1 MTQAIIKSKKTTT
14 TASTLWPDQA
24 STATSMAELKAALN
38 SEHLVEQVMTQ
49 VNVGEAI
56 ARLLEAHQVESLYG
70 VISIHNLP
78 IADAIGRRDKIRFV
92 AARGEAGAVTM
103 ADAHARFK
111 GLGVALT
118 STGAGAGNAV
128 GSLIEA
134 MNAGSPVLHL
144 TGQVERAYLDR
155 DASFIHETKDQ
166 LSFLKASSK
175 AAFRITDPEHAVG
188 VIREAI
194 RVATTIPMG
203 PVSVELPIDVQ
214 AAMIDLP
221 ANLGPVKPLLLPQ
234 ADAEEVALL
243 ANAIQAAQRPVFWI
257 GGGCLDSVEEIQAI
271 ADLGIPIVSST
282 HARGVLADDHP
293 RSLGAFHNSA
303 DVELLLKNADLL
315 VVVGSRLRSNETKTY
330 SVEFPA
336 QVIQID
342 ANPVA
347 QQRNYPVSQFICAEA
362 KALLQQLLKTLLSR
376 GVTKINAAYDA
387 EIAQAKQSAIHALRQ
402 QIDQYALIC
411 DHLRA
416 ALPQDGILVRD
427 ITMSG
432 STWGSRL
439 FPLQHPLQNI
449 HSLAGA
455 IGLGLATGIGT
466 AIANPNKKV
475 VSLVGDG
482 GLMLGIGEIATM
494 VQEQTNMVL
503 MIMNDGGYGVMRGI
517 QNNYFGGRQY
527 FNKLH
532 TPDYTMLGESMGLK
546 SWKVSS
552 AAAFK
557 QVIEAA
563 VALNGPSL
571 IELDMH
577 AIGPLNFAG
586 PPQKKLY

>member
-1 MTQAIIKSKKTTT
+1 MT
-14 TASTLWPDQA
+14 
-24 STATSMAELKAALN
+24 ER
-38 SEHLVEQVMTQ
+38 

-56 ARLLEAHQVESLYG
+56 ARLLEEHDVNSIYG

-78 IADAIGRRDKIRFV
+78 IADAVGRREKIRFV

-134 MNAGSPVLHL
+134 MNAASPVLHL
-144 TGQVERAYLDR
+144 TGQVEREYLDR

-166 LSFLKASSK
+166 LTFLRASSK
-175 AAFRITDPEHAVG
+175 AAFRITSPDNAIG

-194 RVATTIPMG
+194 RVATTVPMG

-214 AAMIDLP
+214 AAEIDLP
-221 ANLGPVKPLLLPQ
+221 LDLSPVKAMQLPAVDETQVQLLVDQIKQ
-234 ADAEEVALL
+234 AK
-243 ANAIQAAQRPVFWI
+243 RPVFWI
-257 GGGCLDSVEEIQAI
+257 GGGALNSVDEIKAI
-271 ADLGIPIVSST
+271 ADLGIPVVSST
-282 HARGVLADDHP
+282 HGRGILPDAHP

-303 DVELLLKNADLL
+303 KVEELLKNADLL

-330 SVEFPA
+330 SVQFPENI
-336 QVIQID
+336 IQID

-347 QQRNYPVSQFICAEA
+347 QQRNYKILHFICSDA
-362 KALLQQLLKTLLSR
+362 KDILSR
-376 GVTKINAAYDA
+376 SLVQLNGVSKVDADYDQAIVDAKNAAVD
-387 EIAQAKQSAIHALRQ
+387 ALRKQ
-402 QIDQYALIC
+402 LDQYALIC

-416 ALPQDGILVRD
+416 ALPEDGIFVRD

-439 FPLQHPLQNI
+439 FPVQAPNRNI

-455 IGLGLATGIGT
+455 IGLGLAHAIGSS
-466 AIANPNKKV
+466 IANPDKKV
-475 VSLVGDG
+475 VGLVGDG

-494 VQEQTNMVL
+494 AQENTDMVL

-527 FNKLH
+527 FNELH
-532 TPDYTMLGESMGLK
+532 TPDYQKLGESMGVK
-546 SWKVSS
+546 SWKVGS
-552 AAAFK
+552 ADEFK
-557 QVIEAA
+557 VAIQEAIDF
-563 VALNGPSL
+563 NGPAV

-577 AIGPLNFAG
+577 SIGPLNFAG

>member
-1 MTQAIIKSKKTTT
+1 MT
-14 TASTLWPDQA
+14 
-24 STATSMAELKAALN
+24 ER
-38 SEHLVEQVMTQ
+38 

-56 ARLLEAHQVESLYG
+56 ARLLEAHDVNSIYG

-78 IADAIGRRDKIRFV
+78 IADAVGRRNKIRFV

-134 MNAGSPVLHL
+134 MNAASPVLHL
-144 TGQVERAYLDR
+144 TGQVEREYLDR

-166 LSFLKASSK
+166 LTFLRASSK
-175 AAFRITDPEHAVG
+175 AAFRITSPDNAIG

-194 RVATTIPMG
+194 RVATTVPMG

-214 AAMIDLP
+214 AAEIDLP
-221 ANLGPVKPLLLPQ
+221 ADLSPVKAMQLPQ
-234 ADAEEVALL
+234 VEQSQVDFLADQ
-243 ANAIQAAQRPVFWI
+243 IKQAKRPIFWI
-257 GGGCLDSVEEIQAI
+257 GGGAIDCVNEVKAI
-271 ADLGIPIVSST
+271 ADLGIPVVSST
-282 HARGVLADDHP
+282 HGRGILPDAHP

-303 DVELLLKNADLL
+303 KVEELLKESDLL
-315 VVVGSRLRSNETKTY
+315 IVVGSRLRSNETKTY
-330 SVEFPA
+330 SVQFPENLI
-336 QVIQID
+336 QVD

-347 QQRNYPVSQFICAEA
+347 QQRNYKVRRFICADA
-362 KALLQQLLKTLLSR
+362 KDILARALTQFDGISKVDAKYDLAIVNAKDAAVAAFRKQL
-376 GVTKINAAYDA
+376 
-387 EIAQAKQSAIHALRQ
+387 
-402 QIDQYALIC
+402 DQYALIC
-411 DHLRA
+411 DHLRS
-416 ALPQDGILVRD
+416 ALPEDGIFVRD

-439 FPLQHPLQNI
+439 FPVQAPNRNI

-455 IGLGLATGIGT
+455 IGLGLAHAIGSS
-466 AIANPNKKV
+466 IANPDKKV
-475 VSLVGDG
+475 VGLVGDG

-494 VQEQTNMVL
+494 AQENTDMVL

-527 FNKLH
+527 FNELH
-532 TPDYTMLGESMGLK
+532 TPDYQKLGESMGVK
-546 SWKVSS
+546 SWKVGS
-552 AAAFK
+552 ADEFK
-557 QVIEAA
+557 IAIKDA
-563 VALNGPSL
+563 IDFNGPAV

>member
-1 MTQAIIKSKKTTT
+1 MT
-14 TASTLWPDQA
+14 
-24 STATSMAELKAALN
+24 E
-38 SEHLVEQVMTQ
+38 Q

-56 ARLLEAHQVESLYG
+56 ARVLEAHQVKNMYG

-78 IADAIGRRDKIRFV
+78 IADAVGRREKMRFV

-103 ADAHARFK
+103 ADADSRFS

-144 TGQVERAYLDR
+144 TGQVEREYLDR

-166 LSFLKASSK
+166 LTFLKASSK
-175 AAFRITDPEHAVG
+175 AAFRITSPDNAVG

-194 RVATTIPMG
+194 RVATTVPMG

-221 ANLGPVKPLLLPQ
+221 LNLGPVKALLLPQ
-234 ADAEEVALL
+234 AEQSEVDFVA
-243 ANAIQAAQRPVFWI
+243 AAIKKAKRPILWI
-257 GGGCLDSVEEIQAI
+257 GGGTLNSVAEVKAL
-271 ADLGIPIVSST
+271 ADLGIPVVSST
-282 HARGVLADDHP
+282 HARGILADDHP

-303 DVELLLKNADLL
+303 DVEVLLKDADLL

-330 SVEFPA
+330 SVELPENI
-336 QVIQID
+336 IQID
-342 ANPVA
+342 ANPMA
-347 QQRNYPVSQFICAEA
+347 QQRNYKVRDFICADA
-362 KALLQQLLKTLLSR
+362 KDILGRVVHALQGS
-376 GVTKINAAYDA
+376 TKVDAAYDA
-387 EIAQAKQSAIHALRQ
+387 AVQAAKQAAITALRTQ
-402 QIDQYALIC
+402 VDQYALIC

-416 ALPQDGILVRD
+416 ALPQDGLFVRD

-439 FPLQHPLQNI
+439 FPVQKPLQNI

-455 IGLGLATGIGT
+455 IGLGLAHGIGT
-466 AIANPNKKV
+466 AIANPSKKV
-475 VSLVGDG
+475 VSIVGDG

-494 VQEQTNMVL
+494 VQENTDMVL

-517 QNNYFGGRQY
+517 QNNYFDGRQY
-527 FNKLH
+527 FNELH
-532 TPDYTMLGESMGLK
+532 TPDYKLLGESMGVK
-546 SWKVSS
+546 SWKVGS
-552 AAAFK
+552 AEAFK
-557 QVIEAA
+557 TAIQDA
-563 VALNGPSL
+563 VNLNGPAI
-571 IELDMH
+571 IELDMN
-577 AIGPLNFAG
+577 AIGPLKFAG

>member
-1 MTQAIIKSKKTTT
+1 MT
-14 TASTLWPDQA
+14 
-24 STATSMAELKAALN
+24 ER
-38 SEHLVEQVMTQ
+38 

-56 ARLLEAHQVESLYG
+56 ARLLEAHDVNSIYG

-78 IADAIGRRDKIRFV
+78 IADAVGRREKIRFV

-144 TGQVERAYLDR
+144 TGQVEREYLDR

-166 LSFLKASSK
+166 LSFLRASSK
-175 AAFRITDPEHAVG
+175 AAFRITSPDNAIG

-194 RVATTIPMG
+194 RVATTVPMG

-214 AAMIDLP
+214 AAEIDLP
-221 ANLGPVKPLLLPQ
+221 ADLSPVQAMQLPQ
-234 ADAEEVALL
+234 VAQSQVDFLADQ
-243 ANAIQAAQRPVFWI
+243 IKQAKRPVFWI
-257 GGGCLDSVEEIQAI
+257 GGGALNCVDEIKAI

-282 HARGVLADDHP
+282 HGRGILPDAHP

-303 DVELLLKNADLL
+303 KVEELLKASDLL

-330 SVEFPA
+330 SVQFPDNL
-336 QVIQID
+336 IQID

-347 QQRNYPVSQFICAEA
+347 QQRNYKVRRFICADA
-362 KALLQQLLKTLLSR
+362 KDILVRTLTQLEGISKVDTEYDQMI
-376 GVTKINAAYDA
+376 VNAKDA
-387 EIAQAKQSAIHALRQ
+387 AVAALRKQ
-402 QIDQYALIC
+402 LDQYALIC
-411 DHLRA
+411 DHLRS
-416 ALPQDGILVRD
+416 ALPEDGIFVRD

-439 FPLQHPLQNI
+439 FPVQAPNRNI

-455 IGLGLATGIGT
+455 IGLGLAHAIGSS
-466 AIANPNKKV
+466 IANPDKKV
-475 VSLVGDG
+475 VGLVGDG

-494 VQEQTNMVL
+494 AQENTDMVL

-527 FNKLH
+527 FNELH
-532 TPDYTMLGESMGLK
+532 TPDYQKLGESMGVK
-546 SWKVSS
+546 SWKVGSTDEFKI
-552 AAAFK
+552 AIKDAIAFDGP
-557 QVIEAA
+557 A
-563 VALNGPSL
+563 V

>member
-1 MTQAIIKSKKTTT
+1 MT
-14 TASTLWPDQA
+14 
-24 STATSMAELKAALN
+24 ER
-38 SEHLVEQVMTQ
+38 

-56 ARLLEAHQVESLYG
+56 ARLLEAHDVNSIYG

-78 IADAIGRRDKIRFV
+78 IADAVGRREKIRFV

-134 MNAGSPVLHL
+134 MNAASPVLHL
-144 TGQVERAYLDR
+144 TGQVEREYLDR

-166 LSFLKASSK
+166 LSFLRASSK
-175 AAFRITDPEHAVG
+175 AAFRITSPDNAIG

-194 RVATTIPMG
+194 RVATTVPMG

-214 AAMIDLP
+214 AAEIDLP
-221 ANLGPVKPLLLPQ
+221 ADLSPVQAMQLPQ
-234 ADAEEVALL
+234 VAQSQVDFLADQ
-243 ANAIQAAQRPVFWI
+243 IKQAKRPVFWI
-257 GGGCLDSVEEIQAI
+257 GGGALNCVDEIKAI

-282 HARGVLADDHP
+282 HGRGILPDAHP

-303 DVELLLKNADLL
+303 KVEELLKASDLL

-330 SVEFPA
+330 SVQFPDNL
-336 QVIQID
+336 IQID

-347 QQRNYPVSQFICAEA
+347 QQRNYKVRRFICADA
-362 KALLQQLLKTLLSR
+362 KDILVRTLTQLEGISKVDTEYDQMI
-376 GVTKINAAYDA
+376 VNAKDA
-387 EIAQAKQSAIHALRQ
+387 AVAALRKQ
-402 QIDQYALIC
+402 LDQYALIC
-411 DHLRA
+411 DHLRS
-416 ALPQDGILVRD
+416 ALPEDGIFVRD

-439 FPLQHPLQNI
+439 FPVQAPNRNI

-455 IGLGLATGIGT
+455 IGLGLAHAIGSS
-466 AIANPNKKV
+466 IANPDKKV
-475 VSLVGDG
+475 VGLVGDG

-494 VQEQTNMVL
+494 AQENTDMVL

-527 FNKLH
+527 FNELH
-532 TPDYTMLGESMGLK
+532 TPDYQKLGESMGVK
-546 SWKVSS
+546 SWKVGS
-552 AAAFK
+552 ADEFKIAIKDAIAFDGP
-557 QVIEAA
+557 A
-563 VALNGPSL
+563 V

>member
-1 MTQAIIKSKKTTT
+1 MKEIEKLRNEKMTEK
-14 TASTLWPDQA
+14 
-24 STATSMAELKAALN
+24 
-38 SEHLVEQVMTQ
+38 

-56 ARLLEAHQVESLYG
+56 ARVLEEHHVDSMYG

-78 IADAIGRRDKIRFV
+78 IADAIGRREKMRFI
-92 AARGEAGAVTM
+92 AARGEAGSVTM

-134 MNAGSPVLHL
+134 LNAGSPVLHL
-144 TGQVERAYLDR
+144 TGQVEREYLDR

-166 LSFLKASSK
+166 LTFLKASSK
-175 AAFRITDPEHAVG
+175 AAFRITSPDNAVG

-194 RVATTIPMG
+194 RVATTVPMG
-203 PVSVELPIDVQ
+203 PVSVEIPIDVQ
-214 AAMIDLP
+214 AAEIELP
-221 ANLGPVKPLLLPQ
+221 ANLGPVKAMQLPQ
-234 ADAEEVALL
+234 AEDAEINAI
-243 ANAIQAAQRPVFWI
+243 ANAIQKAKRPVFWI
-257 GGGCLDSVEEIQAI
+257 GGGTLNAVEEVKAI
-271 ADLGIPIVSST
+271 ADAGIPVVSST

-293 RSLGAFHNSA
+293 RSLRAFHNSA
-303 DVELLLKNADLL
+303 AVEKLIKEADLL

-330 SVEFPA
+330 SVEFPEHI
-336 QVIQID
+336 IQID

-347 QQRNYPVSQFICAEA
+347 QQRNYKVSEFICADA
-362 KALLQQLLKTLLSR
+362 KDTLARVFQALNGSS
-376 GVTKINAAYDA
+376 KIDANYDA
-387 EIAQAKQSAIHALRQ
+387 DIKAARENAVDALRTQ
-402 QIDQYALIC
+402 MDQYALIC

-416 ALPQDGILVRD
+416 ALPEDGIFVRD

-439 FPLQHPLQNI
+439 FPVQTPNKNI

-455 IGLGLATGIGT
+455 IGLGLAHAIGSS
-466 AIANPNKKV
+466 IANPDKKV
-475 VSLVGDG
+475 VGLVGDG

-494 VQEQTNMVL
+494 AQENTDMVL

-527 FNKLH
+527 FNELH
-532 TPDYTMLGESMGLK
+532 TPDYQALGESMGVK
-546 SWKVSS
+546 SWKVGS
-552 AAAFK
+552 AEEFK
-557 QVIEAA
+557 TAIQEAIDLKGPA
-563 VALNGPSL
+563 V
-571 IELDMH
+571 IELDMN
-577 AIGPLNFAG
+577 AIGPLKFAG

>member
-1 MTQAIIKSKKTTT
+1 MT
-14 TASTLWPDQA
+14 
-24 STATSMAELKAALN
+24 ER
-38 SEHLVEQVMTQ
+38 

-56 ARLLEAHQVESLYG
+56 ARLLEEHDVNSIYG

-78 IADAIGRRDKIRFV
+78 IADAVGCREKIRFV

-134 MNAGSPVLHL
+134 MNAASPVLHL
-144 TGQVERAYLDR
+144 TGQVEREYLDR

-166 LSFLKASSK
+166 LTFLRASSK
-175 AAFRITDPEHAVG
+175 AAFRITSPDNAIG

-194 RVATTIPMG
+194 RVATTVPMG

-214 AAMIDLP
+214 AAEIDLP
-221 ANLGPVKPLLLPQ
+221 LDLSPVKAMQLPAVDETQVQLLVDQIKQ
-234 ADAEEVALL
+234 AK
-243 ANAIQAAQRPVFWI
+243 RPVFWI
-257 GGGCLDSVEEIQAI
+257 GGGALNSVDEIKAI
-271 ADLGIPIVSST
+271 ADLGIPVVSST
-282 HARGVLADDHP
+282 HGRGILPDAHP

-303 DVELLLKNADLL
+303 KVEELLKNADLL

-330 SVEFPA
+330 SVQFPENI
-336 QVIQID
+336 IQID

-347 QQRNYPVSQFICAEA
+347 QQRNYKILHFICSDA
-362 KALLQQLLKTLLSR
+362 KDILSR
-376 GVTKINAAYDA
+376 SLVQLNGVSKVDADYDQAIVDAKNAAVD
-387 EIAQAKQSAIHALRQ
+387 ALRKQ
-402 QIDQYALIC
+402 LDQYALIC

-416 ALPQDGILVRD
+416 ALPEDGIFVRD

-439 FPLQHPLQNI
+439 FPVQAPNRNI

-455 IGLGLATGIGT
+455 IGLGLAHAIGSS
-466 AIANPNKKV
+466 IANPDKKV
-475 VSLVGDG
+475 VGLVGDG

-494 VQEQTNMVL
+494 AQENTDMVL

-527 FNKLH
+527 FNELH
-532 TPDYTMLGESMGLK
+532 TPDYQKLGESMGVK
-546 SWKVSS
+546 SWKVGS
-552 AAAFK
+552 ADEFK
-557 QVIEAA
+557 VAIQEAIDF
-563 VALNGPSL
+563 NGPAV

-577 AIGPLNFAG
+577 SIGPLNFAG

>member
-1 MTQAIIKSKKTTT
+1 MT
-14 TASTLWPDQA
+14 
-24 STATSMAELKAALN
+24 ER
-38 SEHLVEQVMTQ
+38 

-56 ARLLEAHQVESLYG
+56 ARLLEAHDVNSIYG

-78 IADAIGRRDKIRFV
+78 IADAVGRREKIRFV

-134 MNAGSPVLHL
+134 MNAASPVLHL
-144 TGQVERAYLDR
+144 TGQVEREYLDR

-166 LSFLKASSK
+166 LTFLRASSK
-175 AAFRITDPEHAVG
+175 AAFRITSPDNAIG

-194 RVATTIPMG
+194 RVATTVPMG

-214 AAMIDLP
+214 AAEIDLP
-221 ANLGPVKPLLLPQ
+221 ADLSPVQAMQLPQ
-234 ADAEEVALL
+234 VAQGQVDFLADQ
-243 ANAIQAAQRPVFWI
+243 IKQAKRPVFWI
-257 GGGCLDSVEEIQAI
+257 GGGALNCVDEIKAI
-271 ADLGIPIVSST
+271 ADLGIPVVSST
-282 HARGVLADDHP
+282 HGRGILPDAHP
-293 RSLGAFHNSA
+293 RSLGAFHNSEK
-303 DVELLLKNADLL
+303 VEELLKASDLL

-330 SVEFPA
+330 SVQFPDNL
-336 QVIQID
+336 IQID

-347 QQRNYPVSQFICAEA
+347 QQRNYKVRRFICADA
-362 KALLQQLLKTLLSR
+362 KDILVRTLTQLESISKVDTEYDQMIVNAKDAA
-376 GVTKINAAYDA
+376 VT
-387 EIAQAKQSAIHALRQ
+387 ALRKQ
-402 QIDQYALIC
+402 LDQYALIC
-411 DHLRA
+411 DHLRS
-416 ALPQDGILVRD
+416 ALPEDGIFVRD

-439 FPLQHPLQNI
+439 FPVQAPNRNI

-455 IGLGLATGIGT
+455 IGLGLAHAIGSS
-466 AIANPNKKV
+466 IANPDKKV
-475 VSLVGDG
+475 VGLVGDG

-494 VQEQTNMVL
+494 AQENTDMVL

-527 FNKLH
+527 FNELH
-532 TPDYTMLGESMGLK
+532 TPDYQKLGESMGVK
-546 SWKVSS
+546 SWKVGSTDE
-552 AAAFK
+552 FK
-557 QVIEAA
+557 IAIKDAIDFDGPA
-563 VALNGPSL
+563 V